1 MRILWILTFCQHFVN
16 CQSPLKTKEIG
27 ETCVSLLL
35 LFKLQTRYSNHQYVV
50 INACVDMIFPFLVL
64 FQQQKMADRFSSLE
78 DKINATNAKVKIYTC
93 VPHYQM
99 KQK

>member
-1 MRILWILTFCQHFVN
+1 
-16 CQSPLKTKEIG
+16 
-27 ETCVSLLL
+27 
-35 LFKLQTRYSNHQYVV
+35 
-50 INACVDMIFPFLVL
+50 MIVPFLVL

-93 VPHYQM
+93 VPDYQM